1 MEQILNV
8 VHHCF
13 IYLKQ
18 IVKHRSG
25 RGQLVYAHGIHSGF
39 VVRFGC
45 SRTRGAERSL
55 NNESLPSPS
64 IEDQA
69 TNKGLSR

>member
-1 MEQILNV
+1 MMAGRSQIKKIAAKYLRQINNTVERVLNV
-8 VHHCF
+8 VHHCL

-18 IVKHRSG
+18 IVKQRSG

-45 SRTRGAERSL
+45 S
-55 NNESLPSPS
+55 
-64 IEDQA
+64 
-69 TNKGLSR
+69 